1 MCVCVCVWREGG
13 GRGRRGRDGVKGRG
27 RMIIEKDAKNSG
39 KFYPVSAHAGKPT
52 IYMYMYTYTYT

>member
-1 MCVCVCVWREGG
+1 MCLCVCGGEGEG

-39 KFYPVSAHAGKPT
+39 KFHPVSAHAGKPT
-52 IYMYMYTYTYT
+52 MYMYMYMYT